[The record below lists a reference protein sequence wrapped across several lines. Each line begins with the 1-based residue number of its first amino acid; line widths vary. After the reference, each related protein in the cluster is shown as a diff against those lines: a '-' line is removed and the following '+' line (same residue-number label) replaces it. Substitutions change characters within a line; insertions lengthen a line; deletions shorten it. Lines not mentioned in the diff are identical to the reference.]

1 VVDGIRA
8 YWWIVAMW
16 VRSTMAYRAS
26 FVMLTLG
33 QFAGIG
39 LEFVGIYIMFMHT
52 ETLGG
57 FGLAEVAFLYGTSGM
72 AIGLADLLL
81 GSIERIGSRI
91 RDGSLDVMLV
101 RPVSAFAQ
109 AAADQF
115 ALRRLGRIIQAA
127 IVLGWSISA
136 LDVDWTWDRVL
147 LVPLMMV
154 CGGVIFAGIFVL
166 GAAFQFVAGDAAEV
180 AFAFTY
186 GGNFLTQYPPTIFA
200 REVVRTATFIV
211 PLAFV
216 NWMPSMRILG
226 HDDPLGLP
234 QFFDFGSPVV
244 ALVVAGVAALAWR
257 TALRGYRSTGS

>member
-16 VRSTMAYRAS
+16 VRSTMAYRTS

-52 ETLGG
+52 DQLGG
-57 FGLAEVAFLYGTSGM
+57 FSLAEVAFLYGTSGL

-81 GSIERIGSRI
+81 GSIERIGNRI

-115 ALRRLGRIIQAA
+115 ALRRLGRIVQAA
-127 IVLGWSISA
+127 IVLTWSIWT
-136 LDVDWTWDRVL
+136 LDIDWTWDRIL
-147 LVPLMMV
+147 MVPLMLV

-166 GAAFQFVAGDAAEV
+166 GAAFQFAAGDAAEV

-200 REVVRTATFIV
+200 RELVRTATFVV

-216 NWMPSMRILG
+216 NWMPAMHVLG

-234 QFFDFGSPVV
+234 AYADFASPVAALLV
-244 ALVVAGVAALAWR
+244 ACVAALAWR
-257 TALRGYRSTGS
+257 TALRSYRSTGS